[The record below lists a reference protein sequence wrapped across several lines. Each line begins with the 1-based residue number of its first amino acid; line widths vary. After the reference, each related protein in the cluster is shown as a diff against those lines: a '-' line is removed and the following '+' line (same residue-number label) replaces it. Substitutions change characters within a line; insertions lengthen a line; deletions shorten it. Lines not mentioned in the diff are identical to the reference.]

1 MSGRDHLAAVVDFYD
16 AHPISEH
23 QILEKLERDGVA
35 LAGLTEAV
43 LKDYDQ
49 DHFGGIAAVDALA
62 RSAGITAESHVL
74 DVCSGMG
81 GPARYLADTYGCR
94 VTGIDFTDSRVAGAA
109 RLTELVGLG
118 HRVEFRSADALENPF
133 PDQSFDVVVAQEAWC
148 HIPDKP
154 RLVAESVRVTKLG
167 GSLAFT
173 DPLERRPLDQ
183 ATRARLRTS
192 MAMVELQSLQ
202 GYCDLLA
209 GAGCTVLQSDDLS
222 DAWTRILVDRLA
234 MYRGLKDQ
242 TVDRFGLA
250 HYLAWDEAYDFFV
263 GLYLAGTLG
272 GGRFAARR

>member
-1 MSGRDHLAAVVDFYD
+1 MSGRDHVAAVVDFYD
-16 AHPISEH
+16 SHPISEH

-49 DHFGGIAAVDALA
+49 DHYGGIAAVDALA

-81 GPARYLADTYGCR
+81 GPVRYLAESYGCR
-94 VTGIDFTDSRVAGAA
+94 VTGIDFTASRVAGAA

-118 HRVEFRSADALENPF
+118 HRVDFRWANALENPF
-133 PDQSFDVVVAQEAWC
+133 PDRSFDVVVAQEAWC

-154 RLVAESVRVTKLG
+154 LLVAESVRVTRTG
-167 GSLAFT
+167 GIIAFT
-173 DPLERRPLDQ
+173 DVIERRALQP
-183 ATRARLRTS
+183 ATGERLRDG
-192 MAMVELQSLQ
+192 MAMVELQSLE
-202 GYCDLLA
+202 GYCDLLQ
-209 GAGCTVLQSDDLS
+209 GAGCTVLQSDDIS
-222 DAWTRILVDRLA
+222 EAWTRILIDRLA

-242 TVDRFGLA
+242 TVRRFGLE
-250 HYLAWDEAYDFFV
+250 HYLAWDDTYGFFV
-263 GLYLAGTLG
+263 GLYQSGALG